1 VKAATHLAFAGV
13 CAVIAQGLGSTLE
26 PAGLVALGMGAI
38 LPDIDTST
46 SSVGQLVPG
55 FSSRIERKFGHRTVT
70 HSLLGVIILAIASS
84 PLIFWNSSVF
94 AFLLLGFVSHLIL
107 DTFNISGVPL
117 LWPARTVF
125 WFWPHR
131 AYRVAYNSPLERLVM
146 VSCVLAC
153 VAVMPFSNAGF
164 SNSFHKF
171 LGTPSG
177 VVADYLAWRDS
188 FEVFADVEG
197 FNVETQ
203 EKVKGRFRVI
213 DAIGKE
219 GVIFEDAQG
228 DALGMGLARG
238 AQVSVYHTAAS
249 KGAGIQ
255 VKEFKLEIS
264 DQTIGQILDGLPR
277 AKRVWITANLQAR
290 DVLNAPLPKVGRY
303 PRVKSFGRN
312 LEVRSAR
319 RFDLEPLRDVL
330 VTRGSAIIRAETGVG
345 EVLADVLEPVRKPQ
359 KTVTLEIPNL
369 PTLAGL
375 VIKPGDRVL
384 EGQPIARYVNDT
396 ALGVQQAQLERA
408 LLAVNSGGAELAS
421 FKTVFALQQKTLET
435 KLASAR
441 EAVKRLEFLV
451 GAGAEPPVKLALAK
465 SSLHE
470 LEAQNLDRLSG
481 FTSRRAALERSVQAA
496 KLTVNGVK
504 LARAASL
511 EKQWVR
517 SPMAGL
523 ASEVRVKSVTVKGVL
538 LEVVILENRSE
549 PESTPGP

>member
-13 CAVIAQGLGSTLE
+13 CAVIAQGLGYSLE
-26 PAGLVALGMGAI
+26 PASLVALGLGSI

-46 SSVGQLVPG
+46 SSIGQLVPG
-55 FSSRIERKFGHRTVT
+55 FSSKIERRFGHRTIT
-70 HSLLGVIILAIASS
+70 HSLIGVIILAILSS
-84 PLIFWNSSVF
+84 PLLLRNSSVF

-117 LWPARTVF
+117 LWPSRIVF
-125 WFWPHR
+125 WFFPHR

-153 VAVMPFSNAGF
+153 VAVMPFSSAGF
-164 SNSFHKF
+164 SPSFHRF

-188 FEVFADVEG
+188 SEVFADVEG

-203 EKVKGRFRVI
+203 EKVEGRFRVI

-219 GVIFEDAQG
+219 GVIFEDASG

-249 KGAGIQ
+249 KGSAIQ

-264 DQTIGQILDGLPR
+264 DQTIGQILDGLPK

-290 DVLNAPLPKVGRY
+290 DLISAPPPKVGRY
-303 PRVKSFGRN
+303 PRVKSFGHT
-312 LEVRSAR
+312 LEIRSAR
-319 RFDLEPLRDVL
+319 KSDLEPLRDVM
-330 VTRGSAIIRAETGVG
+330 VTRGSAIIRAETGIG
-345 EVLADVLEPVRKPQ
+345 EVLANVLEPVRRPQ
-359 KTVTLEIPNL
+359 KTITLEIPNL

-375 VIKPGDRVL
+375 VIKPGDKLL
-384 EGQPIARYVNDT
+384 EGQPIARYVNDKM
-396 ALGVQQAQLERA
+396 LEVQQAQLERA
-408 LLAVNSGGAELAS
+408 MLIVKSGSAELAS
-421 FKTVFALQQKTLET
+421 FKTVSEAQQSSLET

-441 EAVKRLEFLV
+441 EAVKRLGFLV
-451 GAGAEPPVKLALAK
+451 DAGAEPPIKLALAK
-465 SSLHE
+465 SSVRE
-470 LEAQNLDRLSG
+470 LETQNLERLSG
-481 FTSRRAALERSVQAA
+481 FTSRQAALERSVQAA

-523 ASEVRVKSVTVKGVL
+523 VSEVRVKSVTVKGIT
-538 LEVVILENRSE
+538 LEVVLLDGGLSKKL
-549 PESTPGP
+549 

>member
-1 VKAATHLAFAGV
+1 MKAATHLAFAGV
-13 CAVIAQGLGSTLE
+13 CGVVAQGLGYGLE
-26 PAGLVALGMGAI
+26 PASLVTLGLGAI

-46 SSVGQLVPG
+46 SSIGQLVPG
-55 FSSRIERKFGHRTVT
+55 FSSRIERKFGHRTIT
-70 HSLLGVIILAIASS
+70 HSLIGVLILALVSS
-84 PLIFWNSSVF
+84 PLILWNSSVF

-117 LWPARTVF
+117 LWPVRTVF

-153 VAVMPFSNAGF
+153 VAVMPFSSAGF
-164 SNSFHKF
+164 SPSFHRF

-188 FEVFADVEG
+188 SEVFADVEG

-203 EKVKGRFRVI
+203 EKVEGRFRVI

-219 GVIFEDAQG
+219 GVIFEDANG

-249 KGAGIQ
+249 KGSGIQ

-264 DQTIGQILDGLPR
+264 DQTIGQILEGLPK

-319 RFDLEPLRDVL
+319 RFDLEPLRDVM

-345 EVLADVLEPVRKPQ
+345 EVLADALEPVRKPQ
-359 KTVTLEIPNL
+359 KTITLEIPNL

-375 VIKPGDRVL
+375 VIKPGDKVL
-384 EGQPIARYVNDT
+384 EGQPIARYINDT

-408 LLAVNSGGAELAS
+408 MLAVKSGSAELAS
-421 FKTVFALQQKTLET
+421 FKTVFASQQAALES

-441 EAVKRLEFLV
+441 DSVKRLEFLV
-451 GAGAEPPVKLALAK
+451 DAGAEPVVKLALAR
-465 SSLHE
+465 SSLRE
-470 LEAQNLDRLSG
+470 LEAQNFERLSS

-496 KLTVNGVK
+496 KLTVSGAE

-523 ASEVRVKSVTVKGVL
+523 VSEVRVKSVTLKGVS
-538 LEVVILENRSE
+538 LEVVLVQVDKHRFF
-549 PESTPGP
+549 

>member
-13 CAVIAQGLGSTLE
+13 CGVIAQGLGYSLE
-26 PAGLVALGMGAI
+26 PASLVTLGLGAI

-46 SSVGQLVPG
+46 SSIGQLVPE
-55 FSSRIERKFGHRTVT
+55 FSSRIERKFGHRTIT
-70 HSLLGVIILAIASS
+70 HSLIGVLILALISS
-84 PLIFWNSSVF
+84 PLLVWNPNVF

-117 LWPARTVF
+117 LWPSRTVF

-146 VSCVLAC
+146 ISCVLAC
-153 VAVMPFSNAGF
+153 VAVMPFSSAGF
-164 SNSFHKF
+164 SPSFHRF

-203 EKVKGRFRVI
+203 EKVEGRFRVI

-219 GVIFEDAQG
+219 GVIFEDGNG

-249 KGAGIQ
+249 KGSGIQ
-255 VKEFKLEIS
+255 VKEFKLEIA
-264 DQTIGQILDGLPR
+264 DQSIGQILEGLPK

-290 DVLNAPLPKVGRY
+290 DLISAPPPKVGRY
-303 PRVKSFGRN
+303 PRVRSFGRT
-312 LEVRSAR
+312 LEIRSAR
-319 RFDLEPLRDVL
+319 RSDLEPLRDVM
-330 VTRGSAIIRAETGVG
+330 VTRGSAIIRAETGIG
-345 EVLADVLEPVRKPQ
+345 EVLTNVLEPVRKPQ

-375 VIKPGDRVL
+375 VIKPGDKVL

-396 ALGVQQAQLERA
+396 VLGVQQSQLERA
-408 LLAVNSGGAELAS
+408 VLAVKSGGAELTA
-421 FKTVFALQQKTLET
+421 FKSVFASQQAALET

-451 GAGAEPPVKLALAK
+451 DAGAEPPVKLALAK

-470 LEAQNLDRLSG
+470 LEAQNLERLSG

-496 KLTVNGVK
+496 KLMVNGAK
-504 LARAASL
+504 LSRASVL

-523 ASEVRVKSVTVKGVL
+523 VSEVRVKSVTVKGIS
-538 LEVVILENRSE
+538 LEVMLLA
-549 PESTPGP
+549 ESSNKI

>member
-13 CAVIAQGLGSTLE
+13 CAVIAQGLGYTLE
-26 PAGLVALGMGAI
+26 PASLVALGLGSI

-46 SSVGQLVPG
+46 SNIGQLVPG
-55 FSSRIERKFGHRTVT
+55 FSSRIERKFGHRTIT
-70 HSLLGVIILAIASS
+70 HSLLGVIFLAIISS

-94 AFLLLGFVSHLIL
+94 AFLLLGFLSHLIL

-125 WFWPHR
+125 WFFPHR
-131 AYRVAYNSPLERLVM
+131 AYRVAYNSPLERLIM

-153 VAVMPFSNAGF
+153 VAVMPFSSAGF
-164 SNSFHKF
+164 SPSFHRF

-188 FEVFADVEG
+188 NEVFADVEG

-203 EKVKGRFRVI
+203 EKVEGRFRVI

-219 GVIFEDAQG
+219 GVIFEDGNG

-249 KGAGIQ
+249 KGAAIQ
-255 VKEFKLEIS
+255 VKEFKLEIA
-264 DQTIGQILDGLPR
+264 DQTIGQFLEGLPK

-290 DVLNAPLPKVGRY
+290 DLISAPPPKVGRY
-303 PRVKSFGRN
+303 PRVKSFGHT
-312 LEVRSAR
+312 LEIRSAR
-319 RFDLEPLRDVL
+319 TSDLEPLRDVL
-330 VTRGSAIIRAETGVG
+330 VTRGSAIIRAETAVG

-359 KTVTLEIPNL
+359 KTIMLEIPNL

-375 VIKPGDRVL
+375 VIKPGDKVL

-396 ALGVQQAQLERA
+396 ALEVQQAQLERA
-408 LLAVNSGGAELAS
+408 MLAVKSDGAELTA
-421 FKTVFALQQKTLET
+421 FKTVFASQQASLET

-441 EAVKRLEFLV
+441 ETVKRLEFLV
-451 GAGAEPPVKLALAK
+451 NAGAEPPIKLALAK
-465 SSLHE
+465 SSLRE
-470 LEAQNLDRLSG
+470 LEAQNLERLSG
-481 FTSRRAALERSVQAA
+481 FTSRQAALERSVQAA
-496 KLTVNGVK
+496 KLTVNGAK
-504 LARAASL
+504 SARVAGL

-523 ASEVRVKSVTVKGVL
+523 VSEVRVKSVTVKGIT
-538 LEVVILENRSE
+538 LEVVLLGQPASQI
-549 PESTPGP
+549 